1 MDGTDTRDDRL
12 PDQLTLHVGDEGRLF
27 ERART
32 RSRPTELVVSPV
44 ELHRRN
50 VQRRLREA
58 RLPKDAF
65 RFEDP
70 VGICRRVLE
79 TSGRSTAVVDRVDRL
94 SLIRSVLD
102 SADPE
107 RPEATARSTDIR
119 LPTGASSRDPRRIEQ
134 IRTEVEGVTN
144 FHPERIAA
152 WTETA
157 GEIDAPIDDDAV
169 AVLDA
174 GVGIEREL
182 RDRTAKAV
190 SETAL
195 LRRATRAIASTNGT
209 VWAEAYPNIERLTLL
224 GLSSLSA
231 PHTDLVNAL
240 LAATSLEVHVHFRE
254 GTGEFLRRR
263 TPELLAVTDPGTEA
277 FE

>member
-12 PDQLTLHVGDEGRLF
+12 PDQLTLHVGDERRLF

-32 RSRPTELVVSPV
+32 RPRPTELVVSPV
-44 ELHRRN
+44 ELHQRN

-70 VGICRRVLE
+70 VGACLRVLE
-79 TSGRSTAVVDRVDRL
+79 TADRSTSVVDRVDRL

-102 SADPE
+102 SADPDY
-107 RPEATARSTDIR
+107 PGTTAGPIIP
-119 LPTGASSRDPRRIEQ
+119 LPTGVSSRDPRRIEQ
-134 IRTEVEGVTN
+134 IRTEVETVTN

-157 GEIDAPIDDDAV
+157 GEIDEPIDDDA
-169 AVLDA
+169 AAILDA

-182 RDRTAKAV
+182 RDRTEKAV

-195 LRRATRAIASTNGT
+195 LRRATRAIAATDGA

-240 LAATSLEVHVHFRE
+240 LAATALEVHIHFRE